1 MIDMMISV
9 FSREAPAMKPRNGSA
24 IVAALLFGTLAASPS
39 TAARLQGHLEPC
51 GQRMCPWYES
61 KVEAPEGW
69 EKADDWTRRYKAV
82 FMFPGGD
89 QSKELPVMYV
99 RAHQGEPELVLE
111 EYIKVAQDKW
121 KEKVGGAE
129 ITPLDDV
136 AREGKPTFK
145 VYFYRNP
152 TSDDQGYE
160 LTAFMKDTSPDYK
173 DATFFFQIVL
183 SSPSQAE
190 LDKAKAAFYEV
201 LKGL

>member
-1 MIDMMISV
+1 
-9 FSREAPAMKPRNGSA
+9 MKLPFLPTIA
-24 IVAALLFGTLAASPS
+24 ATMLTAALIASPS
-39 TAARLQGHLEPC
+39 AAARLQGYLEGC
-51 GQRMCPWYES
+51 GQQMCPWFES
-61 KVEAPEGW
+61 KLEPPQGW

-89 QSKELPVMYV
+89 QSKDVPVMYV
-99 RAHQGEPELVLE
+99 RAHQGEPALSLE
-111 EYIKVAQDKW
+111 EYIKGAQDKW

-129 ITPLDDV
+129 ITPLDDLE
-136 AREGKPTFK
+136 REGKPTLK
-145 VYFYRNP
+145 VFFYRNP
-152 TSDDQGYE
+152 ASEDQGYE